1 MVARHE
7 KLRVKEN
14 SDELNKMC
22 DFIYGIWVI
31 KMGDRGKER
40 VNLDNLV

>member
-22 DFIYGIWVI
+22 DFYLW
-31 KMGDRGKER
+31 D
-40 VNLDNLV
+40 LSD